1 MKLQIADELER
12 IAKGEILADNWSRTI
27 YSVDASHYSIEPS
40 AIAYPLDEHD
50 LSRICQYGYSKNIS
64 ITARGAG
71 TGLLGQSLNNQIILD
86 FTKHMNKILEIGPDY
101 VLVQPGIVKGV
112 LDKELKKRGKFLPPD
127 PASTNYCTIGGM
139 IANNSSGV
147 HALGY
152 GSTIEFLDMVN
163 IVYSNGSFG
172 CIGSRD
178 TLSSY
183 DARITKLYNLVSPY
197 TDLIQM
203 RYPRVTKNSCG
214 YRLDAVIN
222 NQKFYPQKIFAASE
236 GTLGIVASAK
246 LKIIDIPLFRA
257 TIVFGFEDLLSAISV
272 VPVALRLYP
281 VALEMLD
288 HTVCRN
294 HDTNSLSRGLGGSN
308 NGGTLLFVEFAGDTL
323 VDVEQ
328 KVTECKN
335 KLSSKSKILE
345 SVTDENSS
353 RRIWEARRSALNNAM
368 KLTVGSRKP
377 AGLIEDTVV
386 NPNILYDYTRFLL
399 QKYNDNKLDYVMY
412 GHAGN
417 GNLHTR
423 PIIDMD
429 SRTELE
435 LFNIIGDEVFTRV
448 ISCGGTI
455 TGEHG
460 DGIAR
465 TKYIKSMYGTQLVSI
480 FEQIKK
486 LFDPRNIMNPGKKVT
501 ISDLTSS
508 TNLN

>member
-1 MKLQIADELER
+1 MDIQLKDELER

-101 VLVQPGIVKGV
+101 VLVQPGLVKGV

-127 PASTNYCTIGGM
+127 PVSTNYCTIGGM

-183 DARITKLYNLVSPY
+183 DERITKLYGLVSPY

-222 NQKFYPQKIFAASE
+222 NEKFYPQKIFAASE

-288 HTVCRN
+288 HTVSRDQ
-294 HDTNSLSRGLGGSN
+294 DTNKLSRGLGGSN
-308 NGGTLLFVEFAGDTL
+308 NGGTLLFVEFAGNTL

-335 KLSSKSKILE
+335 KLSSKSKILA

-386 NPNILYDYTRFLL
+386 NPNILYDYTGFLL

-465 TKYIKSMYGTQLVSI
+465 SKYIKSMYGTQLVSI

-508 TNLN
+508 TDLN